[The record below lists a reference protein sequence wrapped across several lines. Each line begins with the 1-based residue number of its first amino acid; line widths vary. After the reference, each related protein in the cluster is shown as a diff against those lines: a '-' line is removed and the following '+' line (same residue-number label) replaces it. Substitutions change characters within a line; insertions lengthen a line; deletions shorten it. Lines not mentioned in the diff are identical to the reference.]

1 MGFDDAQTFCNDK
14 GGKIYEPRD
23 ENVMKKVL
31 IQAKTEDIG
40 EFWIG
45 IHDKI
50 VEGTFAYASDN
61 APIKFDNWE
70 EGTIYHI
77 GLKQKV

>member
-14 GGKIYEPRD
+14 GGKMYEPRN

-40 EFWIG
+40 DFWIG

-50 VEGTFAYASDN
+50 VEGTFVYASDN
-61 APIKFDNWE
+61 TPIKFDNWD
-70 EGTIYHI
+70 EGTVCQI
-77 GLKQKV
+77 GLK